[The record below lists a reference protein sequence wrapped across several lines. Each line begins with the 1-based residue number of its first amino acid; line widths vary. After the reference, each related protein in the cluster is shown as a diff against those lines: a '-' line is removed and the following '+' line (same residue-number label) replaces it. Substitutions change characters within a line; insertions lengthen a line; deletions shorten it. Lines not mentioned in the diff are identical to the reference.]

1 MVTFVHAKLV
11 LSFFSRNWTTGF
23 EISLY
28 TLVKIKTRWQLPLSQ
43 QNLSKNICLDDNCQE
58 YCINIRY
65 FLPNFKQILFVSR
78 KIYPAILSWWQLSPE
93 VLSESRLG
101 HFFDTDNKTKI
112 FQFTNKIRGANL
124 APIPFG
130 YKPKNNFFP
139 SGRRGHKHL
148 RCWVCLYM
156 NNLKPD

>member
-1 MVTFVHAKLV
+1 MTTVMVTFVHAKLV

-101 HFFDTDNKTKI
+101 HFFDTDNKTKTI
-112 FQFTNKIRGANL
+112 L
-124 APIPFG
+124 SCFG
-130 YKPKNNFFP
+130 VKA
-139 SGRRGHKHL
+139 HCVVL
-148 RCWVCLYM
+148 LLYHSCFY
-156 NNLKPD
+156 NCQILS